1 MFVLELLFLTIN
13 MGKDILGFQMNVEG
27 DKRDIYHIVEGRKTL
42 VDKLRVINIWEPIPI
57 VLPKA
62 SHVILTGSTLTIGEP
77 MSEELKSRS
86 DEAVNNVLKL
96 MKKDIPTLGIC
107 YGAQIIADK
116 LWPNSVQHT
125 GQWNVGRTKFIPTK
139 SCSIFGDRLEEMAIT
154 VSYKAKLI
162 EIPTDNIIAKDK
174 DGGILAFKFGS
185 FVGILGHPEIPLE
198 IIKSVIDQ
206 RNGDPRYSNINVLTL
221 TTEEE
226 LTLPSSER
234 LIQNFLQS

>member
-1 MFVLELLFLTIN
+1 
-13 MGKDILGFQMNVEG
+13 MGKDILGFQMNPEG
-27 DKRDIYHIVEGRKTL
+27 DKRDIYHIVEGGRTS
-42 VDKLRVINIWEPIPI
+42 VDKLRVINIWEPMPLM
-57 VLPKA
+57 LPKA

-86 DEAVNNVLKL
+86 DVAVDKAMKL
-96 MKKDIPTLGIC
+96 IKKGIPTLGIC
-107 YGAQIIADK
+107 YGAQIVANK

-139 SCSIFGDRLEEMAIT
+139 PTSIFGAMLEEMAIT
-154 VSYKAKLI
+154 VSYKANLAGV
-162 EIPTDNIIAKDK
+162 PAGNVIAKDR
-174 DGGILAFKFGS
+174 DGGTLAFKYGS
-185 FVGILGHPEIPLE
+185 FIGILGHPEIPLE
-198 IIKSVIDQ
+198 IINRVIDQ
-206 RNGDPRYSNINVLTL
+206 RKGDPRYSNINVLTL